1 MKSRISFFNPTAFR
15 KNLTRFAPAWVLY
28 GVFLLL
34 CMIMMA
40 DAGDTGAWF
49 AYDVAVSTRAM
60 VALNACYALLCAQLL
75 FGDLYNSRMCNALHA
90 MPMTREGWFFTNV
103 VSGFAFSL
111 LPNAVATLFSMFFAG
126 NFMVVPLLW
135 LAACTLQFAFFF
147 GTAVLA
153 AYCTGN
159 RFAMVVIYGIING
172 FSVIAYWLVEKLFVP
187 MLYGF
192 EITED
197 IFLLLC
203 PVAKQIMHSY
213 IEVENISSAGTASI
227 VLGDGWG
234 YLGIC
239 AVLGVVCIGLGLLA
253 YRKRNLEHAGEFVTV
268 RWLSPVFLVLYSLC
282 ASAVCHVFFYIFVGE
297 DSVGFL
303 LVGITIGVF
312 TGRMLLDRTVRVFK
326 KRTFVIYGI
335 IVGAFAA
342 SLLLTWLDPLGIT
355 RWVPKAEQVQSVSIY
370 TGAARYYEDS
380 DNYRF
385 TDKDQI
391 EDILKLHTYGVEHR
405 NAGANG
411 KEDTK
416 LFLTYR
422 MKNGLTHK
430 RYYYVDIDTDAGALL
445 NTYMS
450 SPEIVLGITEDQI
463 DAYTKKIS
471 RVSGEFGEITDRE
484 KIESLLQAVLLDCKA
499 GTMSRDGN
507 FNNGV
512 FATWIT
518 LQSQER
524 DVPGGLRYTYWDLR
538 VSEKSVN
545 TLAWLEE
552 NDLKLDKD
560 IYVK

>member
-1 MKSRISFFNPTAFR
+1 MKLRISFFNPTAFR

-34 CMIMMA
+34 CMIMMV

-49 AYDVAVSTRAM
+49 AYDVGVSIRPM

-75 FGDLYNSRMCNALHA
+75 FGDLYSSRMCNALHA
-90 MPMTREGWFFTNV
+90 MPLPREGWFFTNV
-103 VSGFAFSL
+103 VSGFVFSL
-111 LPNAVATLFSMFFAG
+111 LPNAAITLLSMFFAEK
-126 NFMVVPLLW
+126 FMVVPLLW
-135 LAACTLQFAFFF
+135 LAACTLQFVFFF

-172 FSVIAYWLVEKLFVP
+172 FSVIAYWLIGKLFVP

-203 PVAKQIMHSY
+203 PVVKQIMHSY
-213 IEVENISSAGTASI
+213 VEVENINSAGTGSVI
-227 VLGDGWG
+227 LGDGWG
-234 YLGIC
+234 YMGIC
-239 AVLGVVCIGLGLLA
+239 AVLGIVCLGLGLLA

-282 ASAVCHVFFYIFVGE
+282 VSAVCHVFFYIFVGE

-326 KRTFVIYGI
+326 KRTFITYGI
-335 IVGAFAA
+335 IMGAFAV

-370 TGAARYYEDS
+370 TGAARYYEDR
-380 DNYRF
+380 DNYQF
-385 TDKDQI
+385 TDKAQI
-391 EDILKLHTYGVEHR
+391 EDILKMHTYGVENR
-405 NAGANG
+405 SDGANG
-411 KEDTK
+411 KADTK
-416 LFLTYR
+416 LFLTYH
-422 MKNGLTHK
+422 MENGLTHK

-450 SPEIVLGITEDQI
+450 SPEIVLGITEEQI
-463 DAYTKKIS
+463 DAYAKKIS
-471 RVSGEFGEITDRE
+471 RVSGEFGEITDDE
-484 KIESLLQAVLLDCKA
+484 KIKELLQAVLLDCKA

-507 FNNGV
+507 FNNGM

-518 LQSQER
+518 LESQ
-524 DVPGGLRYTYWDLR
+524 DNTVPGGLRYYYRDLR

-545 TLAWLEE
+545 TLAWLEKY
-552 NDLKLDKD
+552 DLKLEKD